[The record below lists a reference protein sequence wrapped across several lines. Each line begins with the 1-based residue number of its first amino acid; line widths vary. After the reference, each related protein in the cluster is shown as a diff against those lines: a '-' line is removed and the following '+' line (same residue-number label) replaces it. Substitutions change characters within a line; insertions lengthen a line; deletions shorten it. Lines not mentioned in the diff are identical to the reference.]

1 MKKMKLIPV
10 LLVVWITGSGQ
21 VPGETKTSG
30 TIRYEE
36 KIKLEIKLEGE
47 SAAYSEMLPK
57 ERTEQKILYFSPE
70 SSLFESVADPSKNEM
85 LEQEGANVVVQ
96 VYQDNSKVFRD
107 LKENRRYEQRDFMTR
122 QFLIESDQGATDWKL
137 TGNQQTM
144 LGFPCQ
150 EAVREEDGRKIRAWF
165 TPSIPVPTGPG
176 NQGNLPGM
184 ILAVDVNDGQRT
196 VTATS
201 VDFAPVDAKKMVKP
215 KEGKKVT
222 ADQYK
227 KIVDEKMKE
236 MGAEGGSGGGQVM
249 IRISR

>member
-1 MKKMKLIPV
+1 MKTLRLVPV
-10 LLVVWITGSGQ
+10 LLVVWITGNGQ

-30 TIRYEE
+30 SIRYEE
-36 KIKLEIKLEGE
+36 KMKLEIKLEGE
-47 SAAYSEMLPK
+47 SAAYSDMLPR
-57 ERTEQKILYFSPE
+57 ERTEQKILYFSAE
-70 SSLFESVADPSKNEM
+70 SSLYESVTDPAKNEM
-85 LEQEGANVVVQ
+85 VEQEGANVVVQ
-96 VYQDNSKVFRD
+96 VYQDNKVFRD
-107 LKENRRYEQRDFMTR
+107 LKENRRYEQRDFMPR

-137 TGNQQTM
+137 TGNQQTL

-150 EAVREEDGRKIRAWF
+150 EAIREEDGRKIRAWF
-165 TPSIPVPTGPG
+165 TPSIPVSTGPG
-176 NQGNLPGM
+176 NLGNLPGM

-222 ADQYK
+222 AEQFK

>member
-1 MKKMKLIPV
+1 MKTLRLVPV
-10 LLVVWITGSGQ
+10 LLVVWITGNGQ
-21 VPGETKTSG
+21 VPGETTTSG

-36 KIKLEIKLEGE
+36 KMKLEIKLEGE
-47 SAAYSEMLPK
+47 SAAYSEMLPR
-57 ERTEQKILYFSPE
+57 ERTESKILYFSPE
-70 SSLFESVADPSKNEM
+70 SSLYESVADQANNEM
-85 LEQEGANVVVQ
+85 VEQEGANVVVQ
-96 VYQDNSKVFRD
+96 VYQDNNKVFRD

-137 TGNQQTM
+137 TGNQQTL

-165 TPSIPVPTGPG
+165 TPAIPVSTGPG

-196 VTATS
+196 ITATS

-222 ADQYK
+222 AEQYR

>member
-1 MKKMKLIPV
+1 M
-10 LLVVWITGSGQ
+10 VVWITGSGQ